1 MVKFVDHSTFLRKKT
16 PQKLGPFISVFMY
29 LICLVQ
35 FHSCTGADK
44 RNQQTLV
51 VKTEQISMSKYAIN
65 SPQNMHTNCMNSDS
79 HCQFYL
85 NNKWHSLHFK
95 TSNKKKTKKT
105 ACSTQKTSNLF
116 CHFQRNECIV
126 ETSIF
131 YSVVCGRRCLHCVNV
146 GQIIIKISSIP
157 PLQWF
162 NHYVFM
168 L

>member
-1 MVKFVDHSTFLRKKT
+1 MVKFVDHTTFLRKKT
-16 PQKLGPFISVFMY
+16 PQKLCPFISVFMH

-85 NNKWHSLHFK
+85 NNKWRSLHFK
-95 TSNKKKTKKT
+95 TSKEKNKIKLPAPLRKQVIYFVIFKEMN
-105 ACSTQKTSNLF
+105 ALWRLQYS
-116 CHFQRNECIV
+116 IV
-126 ETSIF
+126 
-131 YSVVCGRRCLHCVNV
+131 
-146 GQIIIKISSIP
+146 
-157 PLQWF
+157 
-162 NHYVFM
+162 
-168 L
+168 

>member
-1 MVKFVDHSTFLRKKT
+1 MVKFVDHSTFLRKKN

-85 NNKWHSLHFK
+85 NNK
-95 TSNKKKTKKT
+95 
-105 ACSTQKTSNLF
+105 
-116 CHFQRNECIV
+116 
-126 ETSIF
+126 
-131 YSVVCGRRCLHCVNV
+131 
-146 GQIIIKISSIP
+146 
-157 PLQWF
+157 
-162 NHYVFM
+162 
-168 L
+168 